1 MQLSKDAFE
10 AALNQDRANLGVV
23 QTASGQQDANKK
35 NNLFGPQ
42 TNLQGMPLQNNIGL
56 DQGVVVSNPN
66 KEKTRRELMWEQRLQ
81 AN

>member
-10 AALNQDRANLGVV
+10 AALNQDRANMVV
-23 QTASGQQDANKK
+23 QTGGPEQDQNKK

-42 TNLQGMPLQNNIGL
+42 TNLQGMPLQNNNGF
-56 DQGVVVSNPN
+56 DQGGVSNQN

-81 AN
+81 ANI